1 VPDKNLDSF
10 PLMAASDYEGEY
22 CRGAT
27 KLKPSQHDSLVT
39 ACDSIFLQKTG
50 GQRAVAIEQPL
61 FGKII

>member
-1 VPDKNLDSF
+1 
-10 PLMAASDYEGEY
+10 MAASDYEGEY